1 MPSLM
6 NSFLWADWAIIGI
19 ISISTIVS
27 LIRGFVKEALSL
39 LSWVV
44 AFVVARSFYTHL
56 ATLFEDFI
64 STPSVR
70 LLAAFILL
78 FIVALVIGAL
88 VNHLIAAIVKS
99 TGLSG
104 TDRMLGMVFG
114 MIRGMILVVVIIAL
128 ARLTPV
134 KEDPWWTDSV
144 LVKHFEKIEA
154 WSRSVFGDPL
164 KTILGNHSAD
174 KPISTSISHSR
185 VAMTRK

>member
-1 MPSLM
+1 MDSLI
-6 NSFLWADWAIIGI
+6 WADWAIIAI
-19 ISISTIVS
+19 IILSTIVS

-39 LSWVV
+39 LCWVV

-56 ATLFEDFI
+56 ATLFEDIF
-64 STPSVR
+64 STPSLR

-78 FIVALVIGAL
+78 FVVTLILGAL

-114 MIRGMILVVVIIAL
+114 LIRGVILVVVVVAL
-128 ARLTPV
+128 ARLTPL
-134 KEDPWWTDSV
+134 KEDPWWSESV
-144 LVKHFEKIEA
+144 LVTHFEKMEA

-164 KTILGNHSAD
+164 EGILGPKAA
-174 KPISTSISHSR
+174 KPS
-185 VAMTRK
+185 